1 MAIVLRLDRMMAD
14 RKVSLGELAEKVGIA
29 DGNLSKLKN
38 GKVSGVR
45 FKTLNAICKEL
56 DCRRRRRRLILP
68 SPFPRFLLPW
78 RRCTRREGRPMRML
92 LVEDDAAIVAS
103 LTDLLRSEG
112 YETRCADGQDAA
124 VELLRSERF
133 DLALVDVALAQGNG
147 FAVCAAAKAC
157 DPAPAVIFLTASDD
171 EFSTVAGLDMGADDY
186 IAKPF
191 RARELLSRIRSVLR
205 RTNAASSLLRLG
217 DVEIDA
223 GTACVRKAGR
233 DLALTAL
240 EYRLLLLF
248 AQSRGKL
255 VTREHVRNAIW
266 DSAGEYVSD
275 NTLSVYVK
283 RLRDKVEDDPAEP
296 RLILTV
302 RGLGYRTGA

>member
-1 MAIVLRLDRMMAD
+1 
-14 RKVSLGELAEKVGIA
+14 
-29 DGNLSKLKN
+29 
-38 GKVSGVR
+38 
-45 FKTLNAICKEL
+45 
-56 DCRRRRRRLILP
+56 
-68 SPFPRFLLPW
+68 
-78 RRCTRREGRPMRML
+78 MRML

-124 VELLRSERF
+124 VELL
-133 DLALVDVALAQGNG
+133 
-147 FAVCAAAKAC
+147 
-157 DPAPAVIFLTASDD
+157 
-171 EFSTVAGLDMGADDY
+171 
-186 IAKPF
+186 
-191 RARELLSRIRSVLR
+191 SRIRSVLR
-205 RTNAASSLLRLG
+205 RTSAASSLLRLG

>member
-1 MAIVLRLDRMMAD
+1 
-14 RKVSLGELAEKVGIA
+14 
-29 DGNLSKLKN
+29 
-38 GKVSGVR
+38 
-45 FKTLNAICKEL
+45 
-56 DCRRRRRRLILP
+56 
-68 SPFPRFLLPW
+68 
-78 RRCTRREGRPMRML
+78 MRML

-147 FAVCAAAKAC
+147 FAVCA
-157 DPAPAVIFLTASDD
+157 
-171 EFSTVAGLDMGADDY
+171 
-186 IAKPF
+186 
-191 RARELLSRIRSVLR
+191 VLR

-217 DVEIDA
+217 DVEIEA